1 MMFVLRKFSFM
12 ILLACVSCTAVDK
25 EKTGESKLSVNHQ
38 EGLIFDSSSV
48 EVTDSAALKAGF
60 TPMKGALLST
70 RFSTFE
76 EFLEVVDIQYY
87 KPVPRPDF
95 IMPRK
100 PAARLVHR
108 SNGQEVSSFLADDI
122 SEKDFMNARDSGF
135 IYKVWLGLNSPY
147 TIANKDE
154 IIGVYTL
161 GRRRYYIFGEG
172 DVAFFDLAETMFCN
186 ISGEDMEKLRDEDL
200 SEKGYINTF
209 NHITGQAF
217 MTTLFSERLAD
228 FIADIHERYTLPELI
243 TGEFSEAQREDIKN
257 GAVDNYVDIINN
269 EWGQELG
276 KKLTEKYNITWE
288 THWTPTLLTDYLNDV
303 QDYFSWAFQIEF
315 KPFKASDDLVIR
327 FADKINRIR
336 TDMSELYRT

>member
-1 MMFVLRKFSFM
+1 
-12 ILLACVSCTAVDK
+12 VDK
-25 EKTGESKLSVNHQ
+25 EKFGESEPPVNHPQ
-38 EGLIFDSSSV
+38 TVISDSSSV
-48 EVTDSAALKAGF
+48 EALDSAAMKAGF

-76 EFLEVVDIQYY
+76 EFLEVVEIQYF
-87 KPVPRPDF
+87 KPIPRPDF

-108 SNGQEVSSFLADDI
+108 SNGQEVSSFLSEDI

-135 IYKVWLGLNSPY
+135 MYKVWLGLNSPY
-147 TIANKDE
+147 TIASKDD

-161 GRRRYYIFGEG
+161 GKRRFTIFGEG
-172 DVAFFDLAETMFCN
+172 DVAFYDLAETMFCH
-186 ISGEDMEKLRDEDL
+186 ISGEDMERLRDEDL
-200 SEKGYINTF
+200 GEKGYINTF
-209 NHITGQAF
+209 NHVTGQAF

-228 FIADIHERYTLPELI
+228 FIADIHERYSLPELI
-243 TGEFSEAQREDIKN
+243 TGEFSEAQRIDIEN

-276 KKLTEKYNITWE
+276 KRLKEKYKITWE
-288 THWTPTLLTDYLNDV
+288 THWTPTLLSNYLNDV
-303 QDYFSWAFQIEF
+303 QDYYSWAFQIDF
-315 KPFKASDDLVIR
+315 QPFKASDKLVKR

-336 TDMSELYRT
+336 TDMSGLYRGSGM